1 MIKHC
6 IFDFD
11 GVLVDSMPTWAGT
24 YVSLLRNSGI
34 TPPYDMVKAITPL
47 GNEGAAKYCIE
58 HGLPLSLEEVKKRV
72 FDIYLYEYL
81 NVIPAKHNVPE
92 ILRYLSD
99 KGFVLHVLTASSH
112 AYVDGALE
120 RAGVLDL
127 FKNVWSTDDFG
138 TTKANPDIY
147 FRAAALIGAPI
158 DECAFFDDNIIAL
171 TTAKSA
177 GMYAVGVYDESSDS
191 LTEEMKAV
199 GDRYIY
205 DFEDIKA
212 FL

>member
-24 YVSLLRNSGI
+24 YVKLLREAGI
-34 TPPYDMVKAITPL
+34 TPPHDMVTAITPL
-47 GNEGAAKYCIE
+47 GNEGAAKYCIS
-58 HGLPLSLEEVKKRV
+58 HGLPLSLDEVKKKV

-92 ILRYLSD
+92 MLRYLRER
-99 KGFVLHVLTASSH
+99 GFELHVLTASSH
-112 AYVDGALE
+112 AYVDGCLE

-127 FKNVWSTDDFG
+127 FRNVWSTDDFG
-138 TTKANPDIY
+138 LPKSNTEIY
-147 FRAAALIGAPI
+147 ARAAELIGAKLH
-158 DECAFFDDNIIAL
+158 ECAFFDDNIIAL
-171 TTAKSA
+171 TTAKRA
-177 GMYAVGVYDESSDS
+177 GMYAVGVYDASSDS
-191 LTEEMKAV
+191 LVDEMKAV
-199 GDRYIY
+199 GDKYIY
-205 DFEDIKA
+205 NFEDIKE